1 MEKIRNVLRGKGTDI
16 WSVGPRATVYE
27 ALEMMADKNVGA
39 LLVVNEGVLVGIF
52 SERDYARK
60 VILRGKTSRET
71 FVEELMTRD
80 VYTITPDA
88 SIEECM
94 ALMAQTH
101 CRHMPVLEDGQL
113 VGHILFSELA
123 IQTNEG
129 VLRAVALAPMA
140 VRPEAQRRGIG
151 SALV

>member
-1 MEKIRNVLRGKGTDI
+1 MEKIRNVLREKGTDV
-16 WSVGPRATVYE
+16 WSVGPRATAYE
-27 ALEMMADKNVGA
+27 ALEVMADKNVGA

-80 VYTITPDA
+80 VYALAPDA

-94 ALMAQTH
+94 VLMAQTH

-113 VGHILFSELA
+113 VGIVSIGDVVNSIISQQDIKIKDLENYISGGYFSSKS
-123 IQTNEG
+123 
-129 VLRAVALAPMA
+129 RK
-140 VRPEAQRRGIG
+140 
-151 SALV
+151 